1 MQHLE
6 LSAFRNASGNM
17 ITSLTARL
25 YKSYRKIDNNEI
37 EAQYL
42 LIIWKIDRDISIAN
56 ILLSM

>member
-6 LSAFRNASGNM
+6 LSAFRTASGNM

-25 YKSYRKIDNNEI
+25 YKSYRQIDNNEI
-37 EAQYL
+37 EALYL

>member
-17 ITSLTARL
+17 ITGLTARL
-25 YKSYRKIDNNEI
+25 YKSYRQIDNNEI
-37 EAQYL
+37 EALYL

>member
-17 ITSLTARL
+17 ITSLTAQL
-25 YKSYRKIDNNEI
+25 YKSYRQIDNNEI
-37 EAQYL
+37 EALYL

>member
-17 ITSLTARL
+17 ITGLTARL
-25 YKSYRKIDNNEI
+25 YKSYRQIDNNEI
-37 EAQYL
+37 EALYL
-42 LIIWKIDRDISIAN
+42 LIIWKIDRDIGIAN

>member
-25 YKSYRKIDNNEI
+25 YKSYRQIDNNEI

>member
-25 YKSYRKIDNNEI
+25 YKSYRQIDNNEI

-42 LIIWKIDRDISIAN
+42 LIIWKIDRDINIAN